1 MQCIDASK
9 RKPDVSMHCCVVRKL
24 SGGVWQAW
32 VESFVG
38 EDHGGTVVAASAV
51 RA

>member
-1 MQCIDASK
+1 MHRCVETQARCIDALLCGS
-9 RKPDVSMHCCVVRKL
+9 KL